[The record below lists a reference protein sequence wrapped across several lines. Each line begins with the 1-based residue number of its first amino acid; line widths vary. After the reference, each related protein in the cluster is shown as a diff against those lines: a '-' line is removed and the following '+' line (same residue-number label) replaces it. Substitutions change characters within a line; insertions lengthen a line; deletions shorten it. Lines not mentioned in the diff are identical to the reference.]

1 MDFIDE
7 MANVLRSN
15 NYEIKP
21 ALEYFFLSDHFYD
34 ANFIGSNIQNP
45 IQLYLG
51 SLKRMKLNTQPFD
64 INFFG
69 EIQNHLG
76 LVLFEP
82 PDVNGWIGYRS
93 WLNSNTL
100 PTRKAMLC
108 ALVDHEKSIW

>member
-51 SLKRMKLNTQPFD
+51 SLK
-64 INFFG
+64 
-69 EIQNHLG
+69 E
-76 LVLFEP
+76 
-82 PDVNGWIGYRS
+82 
-93 WLNSNTL
+93 
-100 PTRKAMLC
+100 
-108 ALVDHEKSIW
+108 